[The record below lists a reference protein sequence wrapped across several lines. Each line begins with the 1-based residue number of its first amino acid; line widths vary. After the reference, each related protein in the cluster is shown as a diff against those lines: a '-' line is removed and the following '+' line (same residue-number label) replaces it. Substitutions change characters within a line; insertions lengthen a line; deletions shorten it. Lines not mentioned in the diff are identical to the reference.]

1 MLHSNLPEPQLLKVL
16 LEPLLDDFQDWFSRA
31 QSLLRT
37 EVMPFLEV
45 ADQQALLSR
54 VDAALND
61 VVATQSLFRA
71 TEGQVG
77 VDTQVLMQ
85 WHTLLMECWQVAHH
99 YRLSKSNG
107 CHT

>member
-16 LEPLLDDFQDWFSRA
+16 LEPLLEDFRYWFSRA
-31 QSLLRT
+31 QSLLQS

-45 ADQQALLSR
+45 AEQQALLAR
-54 VDAALND
+54 VESALND

-71 TEGQVG
+71 TAGQVG

-99 YRLSKSNG
+99 YRLSKSSDCNA
-107 CHT
+107 

>member
-16 LEPLLDDFQDWFSRA
+16 LEPLLEDFQYWFTRSR
-31 QSLLRT
+31 SLLQT
-37 EVMPFLEV
+37 EVIPFLSVVE
-45 ADQQALLSR
+45 QRALLER
-54 VDAALND
+54 VETALND

-71 TEGQVG
+71 TDGQVG

-99 YRLSKSNG
+99 YRLSKS
-107 CHT
+107 CDA